1 MLTYKF
7 RRVSHGK
14 RQHVLL
20 MNTCLSSLL
29 QGIMR
34 SIWQRA
40 CRIKMHERVR
50 KYVERLGK
58 DAGSAAGSS
67 DVGALS
73 DTEAMPGGVTDT
85 EGPNRQGSGGGGGRG
100 EARASEANG
109 TRRRTRRAA
118 GEPDP
123 EDTVGKGGWNPKR
136 DAARRS
142 QGSDPVQGAGQE
154 EGLETGRRL
163 DHRHGSERAQGFESR
178 EGLGEPDLARS
189 SKEEGDG
196 SAAEETDSEMCAPPA
211 RKDRRR
217 GAAADRAGGGDGA
230 GAGAQHRGV
239 TKDG

>member
-1 MLTYKF
+1 M
-7 RRVSHGK
+7 

-20 MNTCLSSLL
+20 RDALSSLL
-29 QGIMR
+29 DGSMR
-34 SIWQRA
+34 SCRQRA
-40 CRIKMHERVR
+40 RRVKMHERVR

-67 DVGALS
+67 DVGGLS
-73 DTEAMPGGVTDT
+73 DTEAMPGAATDT

-100 EARASEANG
+100 ETRATEANG

-136 DAARRS
+136 DAAQRS
-142 QGSDPVQGAGQE
+142 QGIDPVLGAGQE
-154 EGLETGRRL
+154 QGLETGVRL
-163 DHRHGSERAQGFESR
+163 DRRHGSERAQGFEGG

-196 SAAEETDSEMCAPPA
+196 SVAEETDSEMCAPPA
-211 RKDRRR
+211 RRNRRS
-217 GAAADRAGGGDGA
+217 GAAGNRESGGDGA
-230 GAGAQHRGV
+230 GKGA
-239 TKDG
+239 